1 MSNNYLITSSVKGSY
16 EFSSMI
22 VLLFYGSNKL
32 FIKAVFKGGGG
43 SAPPKNFLI
52 FLKNEGKEVE
62 KMKRDGWGV
71 NC

>member
-43 SAPPKNFLI
+43 VQLPPKI
-52 FLKNEGKEVE
+52 FWFFW
-62 KMKRDGWGV
+62 KMKEKR
-71 NC
+71 

>member
-16 EFSSMI
+16 EFSSMN

-32 FIKAVFKGGGG
+32 FIKAVFKGGVQL
-43 SAPPKNFLI
+43 PPQNFLI

-62 KMKRDGWGV
+62 KKWKGMGGV

>member
-43 SAPPKNFLI
+43 GGGGGSAPPKNFLI
-52 FLKNEGKEVE
+52 FLKN
-62 KMKRDGWGV
+62 
-71 NC
+71 